1 MKKEKMKANILILF
15 IGVLIIFG
23 CDNDDV
29 QRDIDGQYIGTFQRG
44 ENISNVELSLNDAT
58 FSGES
63 EIMKFPAIC
72 NGNYSISDRTIK
84 FENQCPWTAEF
95 NWSLILS
102 DTWDFKF
109 AKDTLTLTNSIGDVY
124 SLAKKGQF

>member
-1 MKKEKMKANILILF
+1 MKANILILF
-15 IGVLIIFG
+15 IG

-95 NWSLILS
+95 DWSLILS